1 MRQLARI
8 MFLPAVATVV
18 AALFLGAAA
27 PPSAGEKVTG
37 VKAFFRE
44 GQTFITW
51 RELGSLQGESYRVY
65 QAQRKITPANL
76 KSAKLLATISEGSCV
91 FRRELRKKFLQA
103 RTGIKG
109 YGQRFCIA
117 DNLNNDPDRMLPV
130 GTGLFV
136 NTAHKAGRLFYAIVP
151 LVAGRERPGLM
162 AALDTAIDEKVM
174 LPGAVLQW
182 KHPNGTAAVYTHWMD
197 HSKWDPFNEGYAYN
211 FGLAVPDKYDGKAPL
226 PVMYYGHGMGG
237 GYRCADKASY
247 WRCLWIWHGDASGS
261 WFFGVM
267 NRDKTKVINY
277 AEQRIRWSW
286 KWLNAGRPNQFFKI
300 DPRHVQAHGHSM
312 GGTMCTA
319 LALRM
324 GDIFCSTVSS
334 AGATIH
340 RRNRVWVTQA
350 SRLWGPVATNLPTQD
365 GTGVW
370 DHQDYAQW
378 SLKHIQQETAFLLIS
393 NGKRDG
399 SVVFEPFPDFVD
411 ALQKSKRPFAA
422 AWNQRGH
429 SWSAYSTRN
438 EGMGRYR
445 LPIDESLPAF
455 ANASNNGD
463 PRTDRSGTVNGNLE
477 WSASGND
484 FARGNK
490 ADDIL
495 DTKRE
500 YGINIRS
507 LTGPATVDVTPR
519 RLQKFKVAPGEKYQ
533 WENFDFSDPANPKT
547 IAKGTV
553 VADRYGLITVEKF
566 AAGKAGLGNR
576 LVLRPAK

>member
-1 MRQLARI
+1 
-8 MFLPAVATVV
+8 MFFPAVATIV

-51 RELGSLQGESYRVY
+51 KELGSVQGESYRVY

-117 DNLNNDPDRMLPV
+117 DNLNNDPGKMLPI

-136 NTAHKAGRLFYAIVP
+136 NTAHQAGSRFYAVVP
-151 LVAGRERPGLM
+151 EVGGRERPGLM
-162 AALDTAIDEKVM
+162 AALDVAIDEKVM
-174 LPGAVLQW
+174 LPGAVIQW
-182 KHPNGTAAVYTHWMD
+182 KHPDGTAAVYTHWMD
-197 HSKWDPFNEGYAYN
+197 YSKWDPFNEGYAYN
-211 FGLAVPDKYDGKAPL
+211 FGLAVPDKYDGKTPL

-247 WRCLWIWHGDASGS
+247 WRCLWIWHGDKSGS

-267 NRDKTKVINY
+267 NRDKTKVVNY

-300 DPRHVQAHGHSM
+300 DPLRVQAHGHSM

-334 AGATIH
+334 SGATIH
-340 RRNRVWVTQA
+340 RRNRVWVNQA
-350 SRLWGPVATNLPTQD
+350 ARLWGPVARNLPTQD

-378 SLKHIQQETAFLLIS
+378 SLKHIQQETAFLLVS

-422 AWNQRGH
+422 TWDQRGH
-429 SWSAYSTRN
+429 SWSAYGTRN

-484 FARGNK
+484 FAGGNK

-519 RLQKFKVAPGEKYQ
+519 RLQKFKVMPGEKYQ
-533 WENFDFSDPANPKT
+533 WENIDFSDPANPKT
-547 IAKGTV
+547 VAKGTV
-553 VADRYGLITVEKF
+553 AADRYGLITVEKF

-576 LVLRPAK
+576 LVLRPAN